1 MQTCAAGM
9 NKKTLTGRMRQKAF
23 LGGLEDGLSPCSSS
37 CNLPVLNKVF
47 SLPSFFWFVFWV
59 LCFFFSSLFLLEAF
73 RLRSSGKYRLASS
86 VQFQAVSQLPAPS
99 VENMRE

>member
-1 MQTCAAGM
+1 M
-9 NKKTLTGRMRQKAF
+9 
-23 LGGLEDGLSPCSSS
+23 EDGLSPCASS

-47 SLPSFFWFVFWV
+47 SLPSFSFLVDCFFGVWVFLFVLFFWFWEVFLV
-59 LCFFFSSLFLLEAF
+59 GFFFPSTCLLEAF
-73 RLRSSGKYRLASS
+73 RLRSSEKYRLASL